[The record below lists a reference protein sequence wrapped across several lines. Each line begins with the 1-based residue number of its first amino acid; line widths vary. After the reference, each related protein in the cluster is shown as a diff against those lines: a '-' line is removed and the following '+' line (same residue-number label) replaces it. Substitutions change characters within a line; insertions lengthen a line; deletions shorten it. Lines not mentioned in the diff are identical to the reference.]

1 MVVTATAAREAT
13 LLELVAAGDREAF
26 GTLVRPHLQ
35 GLLAFAVRVA
45 PDHAAGEDALQDVLS
60 QAFMTLQR
68 KSTDELSQLDIRPWL
83 FRSVINRVRRLGRQ
97 RREVPVGL
105 SLDAGHSPDAE
116 ETAGRRALLSV
127 VDAEL
132 RKLPRDWRAAI
143 LLRHHAGYPPEEIA
157 QILDR
162 PSGTVKAWIHRG
174 MRRVRAAL
182 PDDIVEGGYQ

>member
-1 MVVTATAAREAT
+1 MVVTAPSGRET
-13 LLELVAAGDREAF
+13 VLLERVAAGDREAF
-26 GTLVRPHLQ
+26 GTLVLPHLP

-45 PDHAAGEDALQDVLS
+45 PDRGLGEDALQDVLG
-60 QAFMTLQR
+60 QAFQTLQR
-68 KSTDELSQLDIRPWL
+68 KSTEEIGQLDIRPWL
-83 FRSVINRVRRLGRQ
+83 FRSVINRVRRLSKR

-105 SLDAGHSPDAE
+105 SLEGSSGDAE
-116 ETAGRRALLSV
+116 QSAGQRALLSL

-143 LLRHHAGYPPEEIA
+143 LLRHHAGYPQEEIA

-174 MRRVRAAL
+174 MQRVRAAL
-182 PDDIVEGGYQ
+182 PADIVKGGYQ

>member
-1 MVVTATAAREAT
+1 VVTATAVHEAN
-13 LLELVAAGDREAF
+13 LLERVSAGDREAF
-26 GTLVRPHLQ
+26 GALVQPHLR

-60 QAFMTLQR
+60 QAFQTLRR
-68 KSTDELSQLDIRPWL
+68 KSSEEVSQLDIRPWL
-83 FRSVINRVRRLGRQ
+83 FRSVINRVRRLGKQ
-97 RREVPVGL
+97 RREVAVGL
-105 SLDAGHSPDAE
+105 SLDGGSSPDAE
-116 ETAGRRALLSV
+116 ETAGRRALVSM

-157 QILDR
+157 RILDR

-174 MRRVRAAL
+174 LRRVRAAL
-182 PDDIVEGGYQ
+182 PDDIGEGGSL

>member
-1 MVVTATAAREAT
+1 MVTAPPGRDTT
-13 LLELVAAGDREAF
+13 LLERVAAGDREAF
-26 GTLVRPHLQ
+26 SVLVQPHLS

-45 PDHAAGEDALQDVLS
+45 PDRAAGEDALQDVLG
-60 QAFMTLQR
+60 QAFQTLQR
-68 KSTDELSQLDIRPWL
+68 KSTEEVSQLDIRPWL
-83 FRSVINRVRRLGRQ
+83 FRSVINRVRRLGKR

-105 SLDAGHSPDAE
+105 SIRAGSSPDAE
-116 ETAGRRALLSV
+116 RMAGQRALVSL

-143 LLRHHAGYPPEEIA
+143 LLRHHAGYPQEEIA

-174 MRRVRAAL
+174 MQRVRAAL
-182 PDDIVEGGYQ
+182 PADIQEEGYR